1 MSLIYITKDGDT
13 VDEITWKQYGTRAG
27 LILETVLNANPG
39 IADYGPVLP
48 AGLSIILPDIQK
60 PATEKSVK
68 LWD

>member
-1 MSLIYITKDGDT
+1 MIYISKDGDS

-27 LILETVLNANPG
+27 LVLEKVLDANPG

-48 AGLSIILPDIQK
+48 AGLSITLPVINEPVAQK
-60 PATEKSVK
+60 SIK

>member
-1 MSLIYITKDGDT
+1 MSHIYLTKNGDT

-48 AGLSIILPDIQK
+48 AGLSVLLPDISK
-60 PATEKSVK
+60 PAAEKSIK